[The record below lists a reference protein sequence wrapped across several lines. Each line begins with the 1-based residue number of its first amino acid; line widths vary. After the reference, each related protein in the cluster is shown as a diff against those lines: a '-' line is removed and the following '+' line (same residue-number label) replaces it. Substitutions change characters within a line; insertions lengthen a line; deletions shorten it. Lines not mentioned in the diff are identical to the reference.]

1 MNRKQISNFLDKI
14 LPGIKF
20 DFKFGSDKQCEGCP
34 ALVDFRGMIWIN
46 KYTFKYYTRVEQ
58 KGILM
63 HEVGHLLIGDF
74 KSPVDAEFYAQV
86 VAIQLAKRNKWSK
99 IRAELKETLIQ
110 WANDYSW
117 NTRKGEYRKY
127 ILAGRRYKCLKDKRK
142 LS

>member
-1 MNRKQISNFLDKI
+1 MNRKQISNFLDKV

-20 DFKFGSDKQCEGCP
+20 DFRFGSNKQCEQCP
-34 ALVDFRGMIWIN
+34 ALVDFKGMIWIN
-46 KYTFKYYTRVEQ
+46 KYQFKFYTEVEQ

-74 KSPVDAEFYAQV
+74 KSTVDAEFYAQA

-99 IRAELKETLIQ
+99 VRAELKETFMQ
-110 WANDYSW
+110 WATDYSW
-117 NTRKGEYRKY
+117 NAHRGEYRRY